1 MWASLVPMHDDQ
13 DYSTVKLQ
21 LCKKN
26 RSFFVSKYSIQKR
39 KFKVREHWVFVQVS
53 ETKRLPRL
61 IDSKVSRFIASAH
74 FVALC
79 KLFVSCFCT
88 RSIETKE
95 FNGGK
100 RGGVE
105 WDIMWDS
112 SQQALADRDRF
123 ITQIPCEHMN
133 SLQPH
138 SAVARYSDRE
148 RRLVGR
154 EWKRTAKN
162 FRNFQFF
169 LSAHSTSR
177 FRHRCKST
185 GGNIIFLLQLFLF
198 FWTFL
203 MVHILMH
210 ACLVWSSCCC

>member
-1 MWASLVPMHDDQ
+1 MIKIIRPSSCSSAKKKSIMIFL
-13 DYSTVKLQ
+13 YLNIRFKSANSKCANTEF
-21 LCKKN
+21 LCKL
-26 RSFFVSKYSIQKR
+26 
-39 KFKVREHWVFVQVS
+39 

-61 IDSKVSRFIASAH
+61 IGSKVSRFIASAH

-79 KLFVSCFCT
+79 KALLCLASAHDLSRDKRVQWWQERRRRVRYYVRQQRASVGRS
-88 RSIETKE
+88 RSIHNPDSLRAYE
-95 FNGGK
+95 FF
-100 RGGVE
+100 RGC
-105 WDIMWDS
+105 I
-112 SQQALADRDRF
+112 
-123 ITQIPCEHMN
+123 
-133 SLQPH
+133 
-138 SAVARYSDRE
+138 SAIARYSDRE

-185 GGNIIFLLQLFLF
+185 GGYSIFLLQLFLF

-210 ACLVWSSCCC
+210 ACLVWAICCCWCGF